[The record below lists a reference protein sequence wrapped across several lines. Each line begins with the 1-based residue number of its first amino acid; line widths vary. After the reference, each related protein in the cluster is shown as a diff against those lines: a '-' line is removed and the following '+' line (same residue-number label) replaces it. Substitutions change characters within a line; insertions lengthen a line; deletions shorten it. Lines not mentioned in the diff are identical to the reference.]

1 MVAKSA
7 LELSILVGP
16 TVRIAMNRWYFDA
29 KMLKTIALMYLSV
42 GKVSLPSFYQV
53 PKKEEVSAGIFQ
65 FADEPNIADFDFRKG
80 TPKH

>member
-1 MVAKSA
+1 
-7 LELSILVGP
+7 
-16 TVRIAMNRWYFDA
+16 
-29 KMLKTIALMYLSV
+29 MLKTIVLMYLSV

-53 PKKEEVSAGIFQ
+53 SRKEEVSAGIFQ